1 MYRSP
6 MRFFRSLPFWALVI
20 SATAPLAAQEF
31 VPPDRRPAPPSQT
44 PAQAPAG
51 QSGFVMDVLGFS
63 TRGGFQVNKGGQF
76 LLGSTIDIAQ
86 LGTPQVRLRP
96 SFEVGFGNSTTS
108 IGLNAEVVY
117 RFQPDA
123 APAIP
128 YLGLGWGYYDDH
140 TTRRGWATVAMGFE
154 LPFKRNMNW
163 LIEYHALDA
172 LKRSRFFVGLATR
185 GTN

>member
-1 MYRSP
+1 M
-6 MRFFRSLPFWALVI
+6 RSLRFLPAWSLLLGA
-20 SATAPLAAQEF
+20 AAPLRAQEF
-31 VPPDRRPAPPSQT
+31 VPPDRRPAPPSQA
-44 PAQAPAG
+44 PAQSPAPAS
-51 QSGFVMDVLGFS
+51 SGFLVDVLGFS
-63 TRGGFQVNKGGQF
+63 TRGGFQVNKGGQV

-96 SFEVGFGNSTTS
+96 SFEVGFGQSSTS
-108 IGLNAEVVY
+108 IGINAEVVY

-128 YLGLGWGYYDDH
+128 YLGLGWGYYDDRS
-140 TTRRGWATVAMGFE
+140 TKRGWATVAMGFE

-163 LIEYHALDA
+163 LLEYHALDA

-185 GTN
+185 GGG

>member
-1 MYRSP
+1 MYRSA
-6 MRFFRSLPFWALVI
+6 MRPLRLIPFCALVI
-20 SATAPLAAQEF
+20 AATAPLAAQEF
-31 VPPDRRPAPPSQT
+31 VPPDRRPAPAPPS
-44 PAQAPAG
+44 PG
-51 QSGFVMDVLGFS
+51 QSSAAGSSGFLVDVLGFS

-96 SFEVGFGNSTTS
+96 SFEVGFGSSSTS

-117 RFQPDA
+117 RFQPDSA
-123 APAIP
+123 VAIP

-140 TTRRGWATVAMGFE
+140 ATKRGWATVAMGFE

-163 LIEYHALDA
+163 LLEYHALDA

-185 GTN
+185 GR